1 MRKEDNNNNVLRYT
15 STNGKPVL
23 PTLQGENKIISNTY
37 NNGVGRM
44 VFENPLTEIPSNF
57 MRGSWMLET
66 IIIPSS
72 VKFISNSSFEGCKN
86 LKKIKI
92 SEGVLSIGERAFS
105 STALE
110 KVLIPS
116 SVLLVS
122 YEAFANCKQLV
133 TARFLPSNA
142 GRYIGDYC
150 FRNSTTRN
158 IKIEKNDIFPCTAFQ
173 ERDI

>member
-1 MRKEDNNNNVLRYT
+1 MRKEENNNVLRYT
-15 STNGKPVL
+15 STNGKPVI

-44 VFENPLTEIPSNF
+44 VFEKTLTEIPPNF

-72 VKFISNSSFEGCKN
+72 VKFISNSSFEGCKS

-110 KVLIPS
+110 RILIPS

-122 YEAFANCKQLV
+122 YEAFANCKELV
-133 TARFLPSNA
+133 TARFLPSNE

-150 FRNSTTRN
+150 FRNSITRN
-158 IKIEKNDIFPCTAFQ
+158 IKLEKNDIFPCTAFQ

>member
-1 MRKEDNNNNVLRYT
+1 MKKEDNNNVLRYT

-72 VKFISNSSFEGCKN
+72 VKF
-86 LKKIKI
+86 

-122 YEAFANCKQLV
+122 YEAFANCKELV

-150 FRNSTTRN
+150 FRNSVTRN
-158 IKIEKNDIFPCTAFQ
+158 IKLEKNDIFPCTAFQ